1 MYINNNQTSTEYDN
15 NFKLP
20 EVVKVKDSFF
30 NFTNNGEL
38 YCVSDGTVTNTI
50 ITSLCSVVFNKTS
63 FFIKSGDKYT
73 QIYVVGGNA
82 TVLDSKSK
90 KKKDL
95 KEGEYLV
102 VTPQVILN
110 AREATVTKMGN
121 SFSIKEVDDEEKDA
135 HNKSI
140 QTLKSKLDNTL
151 FVNYGQ
157 NIFGFKLK

>member
-1 MYINNNQTSTEYDN
+1 M
-15 NFKLP
+15 
-20 EVVKVKDSFF
+20 
-30 NFTNNGEL
+30 
-38 YCVSDGTVTNTI
+38 
-50 ITSLCSVVFNKTS
+50 
-63 FFIKSGDKYT
+63 
-73 QIYVVGGNA
+73 
-82 TVLDSKSK
+82 TVLDNKSK

-95 KEGEYLV
+95 KEGDYLV

-121 SFSIKEVDDEEKDA
+121 SFSIKEVEDEEKDA